1 MNNNIYIIYGKDAK
15 SMTKQLLEYADV
27 KRYIPIKS
35 KIAIKPNLVVA
46 KPYTSGATTNP
57 YIVEGI
63 IEYLRENGCEN
74 IAILEGAWLGASTKR
89 AFEVCGYTEIAKKYG
104 VKLIDTKDDRPLKV
118 NVDGF
123 ELNICSKVYEYD
135 FLINVP
141 LLKGHCQTQL
151 TCALKNLKGLIPD
164 SEKRRFHTL
173 GLHKPIAYLNKA
185 IKTHLVVVDSIM
197 PDPDFEEGGN
207 PVEKDFIALGFDPV
221 LIDSFAA
228 EHLGYNPYDI
238 EYISLAEKLGVGKAG
253 EYNIIEINPEK
264 KPTGF
269 SKRSSI
275 VSRYA
280 KYIEEK
286 DACSVCYANL
296 ISSLMRLD
304 EQGLLKKLSKKLYI
318 GQGYKGKAMDGIGIG
333 SCTKAFNV
341 CKLGCPPKSNE
352 IVEFLKQNL

>member
-1 MNNNIYIIYGKDAK
+1 M
-15 SMTKQLLEYADV
+15 
-27 KRYIPIKS
+27 
-35 KIAIKPNLVVA
+35 
-46 KPYTSGATTNP
+46 
-57 YIVEGI
+57 GI
-63 IEYLRENGCEN
+63 LR
-74 IAILEGAWLGASTKR
+74 LT
-89 AFEVCGYTEIAKKYG
+89 KKYG
-104 VKLIDTKDDRPLKV
+104 VKLIDTKDDRPLKI

-123 ELNICSKVYEYD
+123 ELNICTQVYSYD

-238 EYISLAEKLGVGKAG
+238 EYIRLARKIRCWE
-253 EYNIIEINPEK
+253 
-264 KPTGF
+264 
-269 SKRSSI
+269 
-275 VSRYA
+275 SR
-280 KYIEEK
+280 
-286 DACSVCYANL
+286 
-296 ISSLMRLD
+296 
-304 EQGLLKKLSKKLYI
+304 
-318 GQGYKGKAMDGIGIG
+318 
-333 SCTKAFNV
+333 
-341 CKLGCPPKSNE
+341 
-352 IVEFLKQNL
+352 